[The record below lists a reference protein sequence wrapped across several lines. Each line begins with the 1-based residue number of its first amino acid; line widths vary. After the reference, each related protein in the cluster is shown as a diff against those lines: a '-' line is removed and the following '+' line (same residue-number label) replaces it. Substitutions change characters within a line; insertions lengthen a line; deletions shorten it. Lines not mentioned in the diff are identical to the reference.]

1 MRLPFRIDRE
11 SRTGLVEQM
20 VEGFKAVI
28 ARGVYRP
35 YEALPGI
42 LELADAAGVSAKV
55 PRTALARL
63 AEEGWVKPRRG
74 VGSVVLPCDAGPEVR
89 GRILV
94 YARGTGYSYY
104 FVQLVSAM
112 RSRFVKAGYRLMTV
126 SASGS
131 RKKDGLLQLKARLK
145 ERWNVVL
152 ESGTDPDSRKLIA
165 DSGLPFA
172 VLGDGAP
179 AVDSNARNCIG
190 RIHLR
195 SGKAVPDFIRA
206 CVRKSAK
213 SVLQFVYAEG
223 AFDATDALRVAGIAT
238 ETVRIPRKGDTEAV
252 VRAAFHATKKH
263 IADGRPFPDVIL
275 FTDDYLAQ
283 GGFLS
288 LLSCGVRIPEDVG
301 VVSHANRGLGPV
313 WLKPVT
319 RLEMDP
325 FAHGAEIA
333 RRTISFLQGGD
344 FPRELDLG
352 SVWKPG
358 KTF

>member
-11 SRTGLVEQM
+11 RRTGLAEQM
-20 VEGFKAVI
+20 VEGFKAAI

-35 YEALPGI
+35 GEALPGI
-42 LELADAAGVSAKV
+42 FELADAAGVSAKV

-131 RKKDGLLQLKARLK
+131 RKKDGLLQLEARLK
-145 ERWNVVL
+145 ERWNVIL
-152 ESGTDPDSRKLIA
+152 ESGAGSESRKLIA

-172 VLGDGAP
+172 ILGDGAP

-195 SGKAVPDFIRA
+195 SGKAVPDFVRA
-206 CVRKSAK
+206 CVRKNAK

-223 AFDATDALRVAGIAT
+223 AFDATDALRVAGVAT

-252 VRAAFHATKKH
+252 VRAAFRATKKH

-288 LLSCGVRIPEDVG
+288 LLARGVRIPEDVG